1 MTALSAAAGG
11 HAVQFYESEAFLHR
25 TVAQFFA
32 DALARDEPA
41 LMISR
46 RRTFDAVAD
55 RLGAAHGWSTASA
68 AARLQFVDAA
78 DALGEIMD
86 GLSPDRARVEARFA
100 DLITDLRPR
109 DASGTIWIYGDMVD
123 LLCKDGNHAAAITL
137 EELWNHVS
145 SGERCAV
152 LCGYEITGFDA
163 DVHATQFRAV
173 CRQHT
178 HVIPT
183 ESFTEAPDH
192 RTQFEQVALLQQR
205 VRALDAALT
214 VEVAGRGAGAAT
226 PTIYVIDD
234 DESVRRS
241 LARLLTSVEMRA
253 ETFPSA
259 EAFLAGVDRTARG
272 CLILDVQLVGMDGA
286 ELQRLMARANWTM
299 PIIAMSGSHD
309 PQIEAQALELG
320 AAAFLRKPFDAE
332 ELIDAIARALT

>member
-1 MTALSAAAGG
+1 MVVSGAVVGG
-11 HAVQFYESEAFLHR
+11 HAVQFYEGEGFLHR
-25 TVAQFFA
+25 SVAAFFA
-32 DALARDEPA
+32 DAIGHDEPA

-55 RLGAAHGWSTASA
+55 RVAAAHGVSSTAA
-68 AARLQFVDAA
+68 AARLQFVDVD
-78 DALGEIMD
+78 DALGQMMD
-86 GLSPDRARVEARFA
+86 GPSPDRARVERSFA

-109 DASGTIWIYGDMVD
+109 DASGTIWIYGEMVD
-123 LLCKDGNHAAAITL
+123 ALCKDGNHAAAITL

-145 SGERCAV
+145 SGERCSV
-152 LCGYEITGFDA
+152 LCGYEIAGFDA
-163 DVHATQFRAV
+163 DLHATQFRAV

-183 ESFTEAPDH
+183 ESFTDAPDD
-192 RTQFEQVALLQQR
+192 RTKCEQVALLQQR
-205 VRALDAALT
+205 VRALDAALA
-214 VEVAGRGAGAAT
+214 VEVAGRRSGATT
-226 PTIYVIDD
+226 PTIFVVDD

-241 LARLLTSVEMRA
+241 LARLLTSADMRA
-253 ETFPSA
+253 ETFSSA

-286 ELQRLMARANWTM
+286 ELQRLMARANWTI
-299 PIIAMSGSHD
+299 PVIAMSGSHD

-320 AAAFLRKPFDAE
+320 AGAFLRKPFDAE